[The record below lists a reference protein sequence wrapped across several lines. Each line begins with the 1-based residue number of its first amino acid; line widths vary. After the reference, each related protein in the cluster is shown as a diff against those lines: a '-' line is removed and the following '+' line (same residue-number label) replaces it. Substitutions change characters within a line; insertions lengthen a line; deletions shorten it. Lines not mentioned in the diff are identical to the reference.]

1 MVEKH
6 FLTAAK
12 NTAERSKQRLEKES
26 DQISKEVESLFHWI
40 LNRIEYRIENSENPS
55 KFYSLEIK
63 EAFRY
68 EDGTVLIEDGKDSS
82 YYSAFTK
89 GQDFFNV
96 IVGKDSSYYSAF
108 TKGQDF
114 FNVIV
119 EVSRI
124 FNEIGISKEGGYSY
138 YSVCVTPSFKRN
150 NETAYI
156 RVNLSLI

>member
-40 LNRIEYRIENSENPS
+40 LSRIEYRIENSENPS

-96 IVGKDSSYYSAF
+96 IV
-108 TKGQDF
+108 
-114 FNVIV
+114 

-138 YSVCVTPSFKRN
+138 YSVCVTPSFKWN

-156 RVNLSLI
+156 MVNLSLI

>member
-96 IVGKDSSYYSAF
+96 IV
-108 TKGQDF
+108 
-114 FNVIV
+114 

-138 YSVCVTPSFKRN
+138 YSVCVTPSFKWN

>member
-12 NTAERSKQRLEKES
+12 NTAERSKQRFEKES

-96 IVGKDSSYYSAF
+96 IV
-108 TKGQDF
+108 
-114 FNVIV
+114 

>member
-96 IVGKDSSYYSAF
+96 IV
-108 TKGQDF
+108 
-114 FNVIV
+114 

-138 YSVCVTPSFKRN
+138 YSVCVTPSFKWN

-156 RVNLSLI
+156 MVNLSLI

>member
-40 LNRIEYRIENSENPS
+40 LSRIEYRIENSENPS
-55 KFYSLEIK
+55 KFYSLEI
-63 EAFRY
+63 
-68 EDGTVLIEDGKDSS
+68 
-82 YYSAFTK
+82 
-89 GQDFFNV
+89 
-96 IVGKDSSYYSAF
+96 SYYSAF

-138 YSVCVTPSFKRN
+138 YSVCVTPSFKMN

-156 RVNLSLI
+156 MVNLSLI

>member
-96 IVGKDSSYYSAF
+96 IV
-108 TKGQDF
+108 
-114 FNVIV
+114 

>member
-96 IVGKDSSYYSAF
+96 IV
-108 TKGQDF
+108 
-114 FNVIV
+114 

-138 YSVCVTPSFKRN
+138 YSVCVTPSFKMN

-156 RVNLSLI
+156 MVNLSLI

>member
-1 MVEKH
+1 MIRYIT
-6 FLTAAK
+6 F
-12 NTAERSKQRLEKES
+12 
-26 DQISKEVESLFHWI
+26 
-40 LNRIEYRIENSENPS
+40 
-55 KFYSLEIK
+55 EIK

-68 EDGTVLIEDGKDSS
+68 EDGTVLIED
-82 YYSAFTK
+82 
-89 GQDFFNV
+89 
-96 IVGKDSSYYSAF
+96 GKDSSYYSAF

-138 YSVCVTPSFKRN
+138 YSVCVTPSFKMN

-156 RVNLSLI
+156 MVNLSLI